1 MVIRTGEV
9 FSVSTIKNLRRLKM
23 IDDELEKKIRLA
35 GERARMVA
43 KIKGIPV
50 VYEDNEGWMVYE
62 YPDGKIERIRKM
74 EDENG

>member
-1 MVIRTGEV
+1 
-9 FSVSTIKNLRRLKM
+9 M

-50 VYEDNEGWMVYE
+50 VYEDNDGWMVQE
-62 YPDGKIERIRKM
+62 CPETGKIERIQKM